1 MKNIQNIL
9 VPIDFSVTS
18 RDAYRYAIKLAETL
32 NAKLTITHVIQNLV
46 MVSDVMITPFP
57 LVDRIQMT
65 KDIEQFISEEGGSKN
80 KIDIEIFEGDVVDTL
95 TELSKN
101 KKTDLIVIGTTGLSD
116 VLTKLFGSISTKVSN
131 QAHCPVI
138 LVPRSAKWQP
148 IEQIMYAS
156 NYDSV
161 TPSTIKE
168 ITDFA
173 INIDADIHFVNV
185 KSYDPVFEIKE
196 KELDWKNL
204 FTEINSNLYY
214 ETHTIYGNN
223 TAEELKKY
231 SESQNINLI
240 AFVSKHRNFWKNL
253 IHHSITE
260 NAAISTTIPMMVIHL
275 DDEVAL

>member
-1 MKNIQNIL
+1 M
-9 VPIDFSVTS
+9 
-18 RDAYRYAIKLAETL
+18 RD
-32 NAKLTITHVIQNLV
+32 V
-46 MVSDVMITPFP
+46 
-57 LVDRIQMT
+57 
-65 KDIEQFISEEGGSKN
+65 EQFILEEGSTKN
-80 KIDIEIFEGDVVDTL
+80 KVDIEILEGDVVDKL
-95 TELSKN
+95 TELSKD
-101 KKTDLIVIGTTGLSD
+101 KKTDLIVVGTTGLSD
-116 VLTKLFGSISTKVSN
+116 VLTKLFGSVSTKLSN
-131 QAHCPVI
+131 KAQCPVI

-161 TPSTIKE
+161 TPDTIKE

-196 KELDWKNL
+196 KELDWENL
-204 FTEINSNLYY
+204 FTEIDSNLYF

-223 TAEELKKY
+223 TEEELKKY

-240 AFVSKHRNFWKNL
+240 AFVSKHRNFWESL

-275 DDEVAL
+275 DDGMKS